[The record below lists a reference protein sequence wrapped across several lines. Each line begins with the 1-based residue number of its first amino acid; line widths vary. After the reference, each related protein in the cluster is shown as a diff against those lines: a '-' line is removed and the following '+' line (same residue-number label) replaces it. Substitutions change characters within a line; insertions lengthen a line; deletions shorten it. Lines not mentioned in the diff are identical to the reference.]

1 MNDNQDNAGIVAHP
15 PFFYIIAVLAA
26 IVIDHFIS
34 LSFGKPTI
42 TKYLGLVV
50 LGIGILVFI
59 LSGRM
64 FIKNKQ
70 SPSVHAS
77 QPKVITDGIYGKTR
91 NPIYLSAHMFIVS
104 AALYFDN
111 VWMLFMLVPMTYI
124 ITKFV
129 IEKEE
134 IYLERKF
141 GEAYR
146 DYKKKVR
153 RWL

>member
-1 MNDNQDNAGIVAHP
+1 MSEEQDNAGIITHP
-15 PFFYIIAVLAA
+15 PFFYIIAVLVA

-34 LSFGKPTI
+34 LSFGNPTM
-42 TKYLGLVV
+42 TKYLGLAV
-50 LGIGILVFI
+50 LGMGILI
-59 LSGRM
+59 LMLSGRM

-91 NPIYLSAHMFIVS
+91 NPIYLSAHMFIAS

-111 VWMLFMLVPMTYI
+111 VWMLLMLMPMTYI

-134 IYLERKF
+134 TYLERKF

-146 DYKKKVR
+146 DYKKRVR